1 MNIENFKEEVSEKK
15 ELTQEEKEQI
25 KNFYIQKGAKD
36 YRNYI
41 YDIAK
46 YISLRNITIE
56 QAIEEVNNKTS
67 FLSQSR
73 RSFLLAI
80 NPDIWYE
87 WLKPKQKVEKFNYE
101 ADKSRS

>member
-15 ELTQEEKEQI
+15 ELTQEEKEQV

-36 YRNYI
+36 YKSYI
-41 YDIAK
+41 SDIAK
-46 YISLRNITIE
+46 YISRRKITIE
-56 QAIEEVNNKTS
+56 EAIEEAKNKKS

-80 NPDIWYE
+80 NPDIWSE
-87 WLKPKQKVEKFNYE
+87 WLKPKQKIEKFNYE
-101 ADKSRS
+101 DNKS